1 MAVLSSD
8 FAPSHIHTSAFLS
21 SQAFPFP
28 VTEGYISL
36 RLLPC
41 SFITINILQTAVSS
55 PATTACLRLPEWLTE
70 AHRKDGEDSHPRPE
84 RRDSYSVR
92 GGRTRVGKIMIIIA
106 YIKLMKM
113 IIIAKDR
120 KMIDQW
126 MTHVEIWNTGLVSE
140 KRNTVG
146 TVCVGQLYW
155 GEWVNPLSPC
165 VSFNNSAAETTRWT
179 LTSLLLYWSLEVDS
193 RAEVPWL

>member
-1 MAVLSSD
+1 MAVLTPD

-28 VTEGYISL
+28 VREGYISL

-41 SFITINILQTAVSS
+41 SFITINSLQTAVSS

-70 AHRKDGEDSHPRPE
+70 THRKDGEDFMSSSHPRPE
-84 RRDSYSVR
+84 GRVKDSYSVR
-92 GGRTRVGKIMIIIA
+92 GWRTRVGKIMIIIA

-146 TVCVGQLYW
+146 TVCVGQLYC
-155 GEWVNPLSPC
+155 GELVNPLSPC
-165 VSFNNSAAETTRWT
+165 V
-179 LTSLLLYWSLEVDS
+179 L
-193 RAEVPWL
+193 